1 MCWVALDRGLRL
13 ARDSGRRAPER
24 RWRAVRKAIA
34 EAVHRQGYD
43 RRRGVFVQAFG
54 GTQLDA
60 ALLLLPS
67 VGFVA
72 YDDERMIRTTEAI
85 RTKLSVDGLLQRYR
99 GAGTVKG
106 REGAFLACSFWLA
119 ECLARQRR
127 TEDAHEVFER
137 AAATANDLGLFSEQ
151 FDPGTAEMLGNF
163 PQGLTHLSHIMAAL
177 ALLDADQRA

>member
-1 MCWVALDRGLRL
+1 MGETTDELIALAKRVCDNPPKREKVLEWQKEQEFPICPN
-13 ARDSGRRAPER
+13 ADDPDACNVYRDLKFPDE
-24 RWRAVRKAIA
+24 VYEQITD
-34 EAVHRQGYD
+34 Y
-43 RRRGVFVQAFG
+43 
-54 GTQLDA
+54 
-60 ALLLLPS
+60 
-67 VGFVA
+67 

-85 RTKLSVDGLLQRYR
+85 RTKLSVDGLVQRYR

-127 TEDAHEVFER
+127 MEDAHEVFER

-151 FDPGTAEMLGNF
+151 FDPGSAEMLGNF

-177 ALLDADQRA
+177 ALQEADQRA